1 MPKIAMIGAGS
12 MVFTKRLIGDIL
24 SFPELSDSTISL
36 VDIDKRRLDL
46 ITQLAKETVRQ
57 QGWGAKIESNTN
69 RRTVLAGADYVIIT
83 IAVGGLDAYLSDIQ
97 IPDKYEIN
105 QNVGDTLGPG
115 GVFRGLRVVP
125 VLLDI
130 CKDIEELC
138 PDALL
143 INYSNPMAINCWAMN
158 KATRIKNVGLCH
170 SVQGTAGQLARYIGA
185 PYKEISYWVAGI
197 NHMAWFLK
205 LEWKGKDAYP
215 ILRRRKENPE
225 LWDVLGE
232 YGGAKLKDAV
242 RFQVFEH
249 FGYFVTESSFHMS
262 EYVPYFRKTNRQIE
276 NLGVSK
282 RWWLEHEK
290 SGESYFKEI
299 VRQLSSEGRLK
310 IERTEEYA
318 SYIIHSIETGIPCRI
333 NGNVENKGLI
343 TNLPEGCCVEVPCLV
358 DKIGIHPCCVGDLPP
373 QCTALNRTNINVQE
387 LAVQAALTGG
397 KDALFQAVAL
407 DPLTSS
413 ILTLN
418 EIRKMVKEMLEAERR
433 YLPGYL
439 TKTPERKG
447 LEENY

>member
-1 MPKIAMIGAGS
+1 VAKIVMIGAGS
-12 MVFTKRLIGDIL
+12 MVFTKGLIGDIL

-46 ITQLAKETVRQ
+46 ISRLAKKMVRQ
-57 QGWGAKIESNTN
+57 QGWGAKIEFSTN
-69 RRTVLAGADYVIIT
+69 RRTVLGGADYVIIT

-97 IPDKYEIN
+97 IPDKYGIN

-115 GVFRGLRVVP
+115 GIFRGLRIAP
-125 VLLDI
+125 VLLNI
-130 CKDIEELC
+130 CRDMQELC

-158 KATRIKNVGLCH
+158 EATRIKNVGLCH

-197 NHMAWFLK
+197 NHVAWFLK
-205 LEWKGKDAYP
+205 LEWKKEDAYP
-215 ILRRRKENPE
+215 ILRRRIKENPE

-232 YGGAKLKDAV
+232 YGGTKLKDAV

-249 FGYFVTESSFHMS
+249 FGYFVTESPFHMS

-276 NLGVSK
+276 ELGVSK

-299 VRQLSSEGRLK
+299 ERQLSSEERLK

-318 SYIIHSIETGIPCRI
+318 SYIIRSIQTGIPCRI

-343 TNLPEGCCVEVPCLV
+343 TNLPQGCCVEVPCLV
-358 DKIGIHPCCVGDLPP
+358 DKVGIHPCYVGDLPP
-373 QCTALNRTNINVQE
+373 QCAALNRTNINVQE
-387 LAVQAALTGG
+387 LTVKAILQKDREAAIQAIM
-397 KDALFQAVAL
+397 L
-407 DPLTSS
+407 DPLTSAL
-413 ILTLN
+413 LTLN
-418 EIRKMVKEMLEAERR
+418 EARKMAEEMLEAEKK
-433 YLPGYL
+433 YLP
-439 TKTPERKG
+439 KFK
-447 LEENY
+447 